1 MERFA
6 RMYLP
11 HIRCPVIETRFDL
24 ADRCETVYKNS
35 FPLGE
40 RGMSAVV
47 IDSSIAQ
54 LQRLSAYLVDELGE
68 LRAQSRA
75 ATVEARAC
83 KELLLS
89 ITVLIPKLQAARY

>member
-1 MERFA
+1 
-6 RMYLP
+6 
-11 HIRCPVIETRFDL
+11 
-24 ADRCETVYKNS
+24 
-35 FPLGE
+35 
-40 RGMSAVV
+40 MSSVL

-83 KELLLS
+83 KEILLS
-89 ITVLIPKLQAARY
+89 ITVLIPKLQAARYVVGDVGEIEKCPTCQDG